1 MFSIQVIFLVVCY
14 SSVTGLNQKHSTPFL
29 IVDDGLSDMTSETC
43 ESSWDTAVQVKVD
56 LASEASFRKNTVK
69 K

>member
-1 MFSIQVIFLVVCY
+1 MLPDQ
-14 SSVTGLNQKHSTPFL
+14 TRNTTPFL
-29 IVDDGLSDMTSETC
+29 IVDDGLSDMTSETY
-43 ESSWDTAVQVKVD
+43 ESSWDTTAQVKVD